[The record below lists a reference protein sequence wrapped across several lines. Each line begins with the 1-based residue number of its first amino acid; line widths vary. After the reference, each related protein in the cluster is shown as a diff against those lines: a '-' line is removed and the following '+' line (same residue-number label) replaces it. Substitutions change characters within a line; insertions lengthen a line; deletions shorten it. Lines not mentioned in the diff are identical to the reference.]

1 MTEETNEAE
10 QPNEE
15 ALKPQWLEPS
25 PVGAQY
31 VAHEQAM
38 RLCREVPIDK
48 AFAVAPGFNVGMLRR
63 IAENYK
69 PRKIV
74 VIDHGE
80 NGFEVR
86 RLGDFADTKLFYE
99 SLQPE
104 KVAAMEDPANEQ
116 VEALKKAI
124 RTYIAASGEEIA
136 KYDPKCVDGRAA
148 GCISYSYL
156 QRKTVSLSCFKS
168 DPRGATNAIKAAL
181 LQLEAEMVLQKLSS
195 EEANEIMKSDAAA
208 YRINRG
214 AL

>member
-1 MTEETNEAE
+1 MTDETNETE
-10 QPNEE
+10 KPNEE
-15 ALKPQWLEPS
+15 ATKAQWLEPS
-25 PVGAQY
+25 PIGAEY

-38 RLCREVPIDK
+38 RLCREVPVDK

-74 VIDHGE
+74 VISHGE

-86 RLGDFADTKLFYE
+86 RLGDYADTKLFYE
-99 SLQPE
+99 SLHPE

-116 VEALKKAI
+116 FEALKKAI
-124 RTYIAASGEEIA
+124 RTYIAASDEEIA
-136 KYDPKCVDGRAA
+136 KYDPKCVEGRSA
-148 GCISYSYL
+148 GCISYSYI
-156 QRKTVSLSCFKS
+156 QRKSVGLACFKS

-181 LQLEAEMVLQKLSS
+181 LQLEGEAVLQKLSN
-195 EEANEIMKSDAAA
+195 EEAAEIMKSEGAA